1 MFGMFRANRIQ
12 AVLRNTLIISSI
24 LFGNFAQASDAEAQA
39 EILHWWSSAG
49 EHAALD
55 VFINEF
61 KARGGHYYDST
72 KNNMN
77 ASREEAIDRMSKGYP
92 STLTQWNAGRDVEEF
107 YDFGLIDAI
116 TEPSLVAKLKKLVP
130 EAILDTVTHRGVIIA
145 MPVNIHSENWLWH
158 STALIKQSDK
168 IFTKGWQNFLALG
181 EDLDKQN
188 IPLLAVGDQPWQ
200 VRILFT
206 SVFLGIS
213 RDVYREFYLKSEESS
228 VTRPEFKDVITAFS
242 HLARYSKS
250 FGDGNWNTQ
259 VKAVADNQAGATFM
273 GDWAKGEFQVLGK
286 TPGKEYGCSL
296 TASDNPGLLLGV
308 DTFILGKVDSAEE
321 QKGQALMLDII
332 SDPEVNLQFN
342 LLKGSASPYMTPSS
356 DTQDICSAQV
366 YNILSDKEAVIPPYA
381 SYSNAGHVH
390 QLDTEIYRLWKEAQQ
405 ATDIDAVVATA
416 LENFSK
422 VLRAGIQ
429 EPPMATAE
437 E

>member
-1 MFGMFRANRIQ
+1 MFRANRIQ

-321 QKGQALMLDII
+321 QKGQGLMLDII

>member
-1 MFGMFRANRIQ
+1 
-12 AVLRNTLIISSI
+12 
-24 LFGNFAQASDAEAQA
+24 
-39 EILHWWSSAG
+39 
-49 EHAALD
+49 
-55 VFINEF
+55 
-61 KARGGHYYDST
+61 
-72 KNNMN
+72 MN

-130 EAILDTVTHRGVIIA
+130 EAILDTVTHRGEIIA

-168 IFTKGWQNFLALG
+168 IFTKDWQKFLALG

-321 QKGQALMLDII
+321 QKGQGLMLDII

>member
-1 MFGMFRANRIQ
+1 MFRANRIQ
-12 AVLRNTLIISSI
+12 AVLRNTLVISSI
-24 LFGNFAQASDAEAQA
+24 LFGNIAQASDAEAQA

-130 EAILDTVTHRGVIIA
+130 EAILDTVTHRGEIIA

-168 IFTKGWQNFLALG
+168 IFTKDWQKFLALG

-228 VTRPEFKDVITAFS
+228 VTRPEFKEVITAFS

-321 QKGQALMLDII
+321 QKGQGLMLDII

>member
-1 MFGMFRANRIQ
+1 MFRANRIQ
-12 AVLRNTLIISSI
+12 AVLRNTLVISSI
-24 LFGNFAQASDAEAQA
+24 LFGNIAQASDAEAQA

-130 EAILDTVTHRGVIIA
+130 EAILDTVTHRGEIIA

-168 IFTKGWQNFLALG
+168 IFTKDWQKFLALG

-321 QKGQALMLDII
+321 QKGQAMMLDII

-366 YNILSDKEAVIPPYA
+366 YKILSDKEAVIPPYA

>member
-1 MFGMFRANRIQ
+1 MFRANRIQ
-12 AVLRNTLIISSI
+12 AVLRNTLVISSV
-24 LFGNFAQASDAEAQA
+24 LFGNIAQASDAEAQA

-130 EAILDTVTHRGVIIA
+130 EAILDTVTHRGEIIA

-168 IFTKGWQNFLALG
+168 IFTKDWQKFLALG

-321 QKGQALMLDII
+321 QKGQGLMLDII

-356 DTQDICSAQV
+356 DSQDICSAQV

>member
-1 MFGMFRANRIQ
+1 MFRANRIQ
-12 AVLRNTLIISSI
+12 AVLRNTLVISSI
-24 LFGNFAQASDAEAQA
+24 LFGNIAQASDAEAQA

-130 EAILDTVTHRGVIIA
+130 EAILDTVTHRGEIIA

-168 IFTKGWQNFLALG
+168 IFTKDWQKFLALG

-321 QKGQALMLDII
+321 QKGQTLMLDII

-356 DTQDICSAQV
+356 DSQDICSAQV

>member
-1 MFGMFRANRIQ
+1 MFRANRIQ

-130 EAILDTVTHRGVIIA
+130 EAILDTVTHRGEIIA

-168 IFTKGWQNFLALG
+168 IFTKDWQKFLALG

-366 YNILSDKEAVIPPYA
+366 YKILSDKEAVIPPYA

>member
-1 MFGMFRANRIQ
+1 MFRANRIQ
-12 AVLRNTLIISSI
+12 AVLRNTLVISSI
-24 LFGNFAQASDAEAQA
+24 LFGNFAQASDADAQA

-130 EAILDTVTHRGVIIA
+130 EAILDTVTHRGEIIA

-168 IFTKGWQNFLALG
+168 IFTKDWQKFLALG

-321 QKGQALMLDII
+321 QKGQAMMLDII

-356 DTQDICSAQV
+356 DSQDICSAQV

>member
-1 MFGMFRANRIQ
+1 MFRANRIQ

-77 ASREEAIDRMSKGYP
+77 SSREEAIDRMSKGYP

-130 EAILDTVTHRGVIIA
+130 EAILDTVTHRGEIIA

-168 IFTKGWQNFLALG
+168 IFTKDWQKFLALG

-321 QKGQALMLDII
+321 QKGQGLMLDII

>member
-1 MFGMFRANRIQ
+1 MFRANRIQ
-12 AVLRNTLIISSI
+12 AVLRNTLVISSI
-24 LFGNFAQASDAEAQA
+24 LFGNFAQASDADAQA

-61 KARGGHYYDST
+61 KTRGGHYYDST

-168 IFTKGWQNFLALG
+168 IFTKDWQKFLALG

-228 VTRPEFKDVITAFS
+228 VTRPEFKEVITAFS

-321 QKGQALMLDII
+321 QKGQGLMLDII